1 VIVVAAASGTSLDA
15 VDVAAVELQHDH
27 DEVSLRVLRE
37 HAVPWPERLRADLLA
52 LLPPASAP
60 LAEVCALDQRI
71 GQALAAAVST
81 TTEALPRP
89 ADLVVSPGQ
98 TVFHDVRGDRCLG
111 TLQLGQPAWIAETTG
126 LPVLSDLR
134 ARDVAAGGH
143 GAPLMSIFDE
153 LWLAGPGRPRATLNL
168 GGIANVTVVRESG
181 PVIAWDTGPGNCLVD
196 VAAARATDGVRSY
209 DLDGLLARAGTVD
222 DDLLAVLLDHP
233 YFTLPPPASTGRE
246 TFSAELVDAALAR
259 IGHPVPGSD
268 LVATVTELTAVTV
281 ARALT
286 AYDVSEVV
294 VSGGGVHNPA
304 LVEALRRR
312 LGHVGLVVSD
322 ERGLSADG
330 KEVVMWALLGYL
342 GWHGLP
348 GTNGSTGA
356 PPRVLGRI
364 TPGAGALRLPEPIAP
379 VRRLRVLP

>member
-15 VDVAAVELQHDH
+15 IDVAAVELRGEG
-27 DEVSLRVLRE
+27 DELSLRVLDERT
-37 HAVPWPERLRADLLA
+37 VPWPEELRAGLLA
-52 LLPPASAP
+52 LLPPATAP
-60 LAEVCALDQRI
+60 LELVCALDQQI
-71 GQALAAAVST
+71 GQTIADAVLTTVETLA
-81 TTEALPRP
+81 RP

-111 TLQLGQPAWIAETTG
+111 TLQLGQPAWIAERTG

-153 LWLAGPGRPRATLNL
+153 LWLAGPGAPRATLNL
-168 GGIANVTVVRESG
+168 GGIANVTVVRESA
-181 PVIAWDTGPGNCLVD
+181 PVIAWDTGPGNCLID
-196 VAAARATDGVRSY
+196 VAAGRATNGVRSC
-209 DLDGLLARAGTVD
+209 DLDGELARAGTVD
-222 DDLLAVLLDHP
+222 ADLLAVLLDHP
-233 YFTLPPPASTGRE
+233 YFALGPPASTGRE
-246 TFSAELVDAALAR
+246 TFSAELLESALAR
-259 IGHPVPGSD
+259 VAHPVTGPD

-281 ARALT
+281 AQALA

-294 VSGGGVHNPA
+294 ASGGGVHNPA
-304 LVEALRRR
+304 LLDALRRCLGEVR
-312 LGHVGLVVSD
+312 LDVSD

-356 PPRVLGRI
+356 PPRILGRI
-364 TPGAGALRLPEPIAP
+364 TPGAEALHLPEPASP
-379 VRRLRVLP
+379 VRRLRVVA